1 MKTILETPRLVLRE
15 LSQADYSALAAIM
28 QDEQAMYAYEGAFSD
43 IEIQAWLDKQLMRYQ
58 TDGFGLW
65 AVILKES
72 GNMIGQAGITWQ
84 NVEGER
90 IPEVGYLFQRAY
102 WGNGYA
108 TEAAVACKNYAF
120 DILGFQEVY
129 SIIRDINIP
138 SINVAIR
145 NGMLARKRSIRHYR
159 GVDMPHYVFS
169 ARKEGSN
176 HVI

>member
-1 MKTILETPRLVLRE
+1 M
-15 LSQADYSALAAIM
+15 
-28 QDEQAMYAYEGAFSD
+28 
-43 IEIQAWLDKQLMRYQ
+43 
-58 TDGFGLW
+58 W

-72 GNMIGQAGITWQ
+72 GNIIGQAGITWQ
-84 NVEGER
+84 NVEGKR
-90 IPEVGYLFQRAY
+90 VPEVGYLFQRAY